1 MIPFRFGSPDH
12 RLFAAYHP
20 PHQSQTPRQAVLLCN
35 PFGQESVRLHRFYK
49 VLADRLARAGM
60 AVMRFDYFGTGDSDG
75 NDMDGHL
82 DIWRSDILLAH
93 DELQRRSACNNI
105 SWIGARLGASLAI
118 QAATQPQLERL
129 ILWDP
134 ILDGTHYLQQLAQDH
149 ISSIARVG
157 RATIQTA
164 AKQPRGEALG
174 FGMSERLIA
183 QIDQIRPDRLFQPT
197 RANSITVLSADTPA
211 INGSHTLITHRTLD
225 VPFDWTSEE
234 ALNTSLVPPVALK
247 AITGVIEGA
256 SA

>member
-20 PHQSQTPRQAVLLCN
+20 PHQSQAPRQAVLLCN
-35 PFGQESVRLHRFYK
+35 PFGQESVRVHRFYK

-75 NDMDGHL
+75 DDIDGHL

-93 DELQRRSACNNI
+93 DELHRRSACTNI
-105 SWIGARLGASLAI
+105 SWVAARLGGSLAI
-118 QAATQPQLERL
+118 QAAKQPQLERL

-134 ILDGTHYLQQLAQDH
+134 ILDGPMYLQQLAQDH
-149 ISSIARVG
+149 VVSITRVG
-157 RATIQTA
+157 QAKIKTA
-164 AKQPRGEALG
+164 GKQPRGEALG

-183 QIDQIRPDRLFQPT
+183 QIDQIRPDLLLYPT
-197 RANSITVLSADTPA
+197 HAQSTVVLSPDKPSV
-211 INGSHTLITHRTLD
+211 NGHSGSVVHQALD

-234 ALNTSLVPPVALK
+234 ALNTSLVPPEALK
-247 AITGVIEGA
+247 AITGLFERG